1 MMNIITLRMEFDL
14 QLKKRLISVFPIL
27 IFIIGVTLLLL
38 RQFVFFPYKVSGVS
52 MENTL
57 FNNDK
62 VLINHL
68 THSIDDLQRFDI
80 VVVNSPLEN
89 TSNNKTIIKRVIG
102 LPGDTIEYKSQ
113 QLYINGLVVKDL
125 YAKGKT
131 ANFSLKNIYGFDKVP
146 NDTIFVLGDNREES
160 LDSRFKEI
168 GFISL
173 NDIEGKVILRYKPLN
188 KFMKF

>member
-1 MMNIITLRMEFDL
+1 
-14 QLKKRLISVFPIL
+14 
-27 IFIIGVTLLLL
+27 
-38 RQFVFFPYKVSGVS
+38 

-68 THSIDDLQRFDI
+68 SHSIEDLQRFDI

-131 ANFSLKNIYGFDKVP
+131 ADFSLKGIYGF
-146 NDTIFVLGDNREES
+146 E
-160 LDSRFKEI
+160 
-168 GFISL
+168 
-173 NDIEGKVILRYKPLN
+173 
-188 KFMKF
+188 

>member
-1 MMNIITLRMEFDL
+1 M
-14 QLKKRLISVFPIL
+14 KKRLISVFPIL
-27 IFIIGVTLLLL
+27 IFIIGVALLLL
-38 RQFVFFPYKVSGVS
+38 RQFVFFSYKVSGVS
-52 MENTL
+52 MENSL

-62 VLINHL
+62 VLINHF
-68 THSIDDLQRFDI
+68 TRSIEDLQRFDI

-113 QLYINGLVVKDL
+113 LLYINGLVVKDL
-125 YAKGKT
+125 YSKGIT
-131 ANFSLKNIYGFDKVP
+131 VDFSLKSIYGFDRVP

-173 NDIEGKVILRYKPLN
+173 NDIEGKLILRYKPLN

>member
-1 MMNIITLRMEFDL
+1 MEFDL

-89 TSNNKTIIKRVIG
+89 TSNKKK
-102 LPGDTIEYKSQ
+102 L
-113 QLYINGLVVKDL
+113 
-125 YAKGKT
+125 
-131 ANFSLKNIYGFDKVP
+131 
-146 NDTIFVLGDNREES
+146 
-160 LDSRFKEI
+160 
-168 GFISL
+168 
-173 NDIEGKVILRYKPLN
+173 
-188 KFMKF
+188 

>member
-1 MMNIITLRMEFDL
+1 M
-14 QLKKRLISVFPIL
+14 KKRLISVFPIL

-68 THSIDDLQRFDI
+68 THLIDDLQRFDI

-89 TSNNKTIIKRVIG
+89 TSNKKTIIKRVVG
-102 LPGDTIEYKSQ
+102 LPGDRIEYKSQ
-113 QLYINGLVVKDL
+113 MLYINGLQVKDA
-125 YAKGKT
+125 YSKGKT
-131 ANFSLKNIYGFDKVP
+131 ADFSLENIYGFERVP
-146 NDTIFVLGDNREES
+146 NNTIFVLGDNRDES

>member
-1 MMNIITLRMEFDL
+1 M
-14 QLKKRLISVFPIL
+14 KKRLISVFPIL

-52 MENTL
+52 MENSL

-68 THSIDDLQRFDI
+68 THSIEDLQRFDI

-125 YAKGKT
+125 YSKGKT
-131 ANFSLKNIYGFDKVP
+131 VDFSLKSIYGFDKVP

-168 GFISL
+168 GFIPL
-173 NDIEGKVILRYKPLN
+173 TNIEGKIVLRYKPFN
-188 KFMKF
+188 KLMKF

>member
-1 MMNIITLRMEFDL
+1 MEFDL

-27 IFIIGVTLLLL
+27 IFIIGVTLFSL

-52 MENTL
+52 MENSL

-68 THSIDDLQRFDI
+68 IHSIEDLQRFEI
-80 VVVNSPLEN
+80 VVVNFPLEN
-89 TSNNKTIIKRVIG
+89 ASNNKTIIKRVVG

-113 QLYINGLVVKDL
+113 QLYINGLVEKDL
-125 YAKGKT
+125 YSKGET
-131 ANFSLKNIYGFDKVP
+131 ADFSLKNIYGLDRVP
-146 NDTIFVLGDNREES
+146 NDTNFVLGDNREES

-173 NDIEGKVILRYKPLN
+173 NNIEGKVVLSYKPFHKL
-188 KFMKF
+188 MKF

>member
-1 MMNIITLRMEFDL
+1 
-14 QLKKRLISVFPIL
+14 
-27 IFIIGVTLLLL
+27 
-38 RQFVFFPYKVSGVS
+38 S

-68 THSIDDLQRFDI
+68 SHSIEDLQRFDI

-125 YAKGKT
+125 YSKGKT
-131 ANFSLKNIYGFDKVP
+131 ADFSLKSIYG
-146 NDTIFVLGDNREES
+146 
-160 LDSRFKEI
+160 
-168 GFISL
+168 
-173 NDIEGKVILRYKPLN
+173 
-188 KFMKF
+188 

>member
-1 MMNIITLRMEFDL
+1 
-14 QLKKRLISVFPIL
+14 
-27 IFIIGVTLLLL
+27 
-38 RQFVFFPYKVSGVS
+38 
-52 MENTL
+52 MENSL

-62 VLINHL
+62 VLINHF
-68 THSIDDLQRFDI
+68 TRSIEDLQRFDI

-113 QLYINGLVVKDL
+113 HLYINGLVVKDL
-125 YAKGKT
+125 YSKGIT
-131 ANFSLKNIYGFDKVP
+131 IDFSLKSIYGFDRVP
-146 NDTIFVLGDNREES
+146 NNTIFVLGDNREES

-168 GFISL
+168 GFIFL

>member
-1 MMNIITLRMEFDL
+1 M
-14 QLKKRLISVFPIL
+14 KKRLISIFPIL

-68 THSIDDLQRFDI
+68 SHSIEDLQRFDI

-113 QLYINGLVVKDL
+113 QLYINRLVVKDL

-131 ANFSLKNIYGFDKVP
+131 ADFSLKGIYGFDKVP
-146 NDTIFVLGDNREES
+146 NDTIFILGDNREES

-168 GFISL
+168 GFVPL
-173 NDIEGKVILRYKPLN
+173 NNIEGKVVLRYKPLDRFV
-188 KFMKF
+188 KF

>member
-1 MMNIITLRMEFDL
+1 
-14 QLKKRLISVFPIL
+14 
-27 IFIIGVTLLLL
+27 
-38 RQFVFFPYKVSGVS
+38 

-68 THSIDDLQRFDI
+68 SHSIEDLQRFDI
-80 VVVNSPLEN
+80 VVVNPHLEN

-113 QLYINGLVVKDL
+113 QLYINGLVLKDL
-125 YAKGKT
+125 YAKGNT
-131 ANFSLKNIYGFDKVP
+131 TDFSLKSIYGFDKVP

-173 NDIEGKVILRYKPLN
+173 NDIKGKVILRYKPLN

>member
-1 MMNIITLRMEFDL
+1 MEFDL

-89 TSNNKTIIKRVIG
+89 TSNKKTIIKRVVG
-102 LPGDTIEYKSQ
+102 LPGDRIEYKSQ
-113 QLYINGLVVKDL
+113 MLYINGLQVKDA
-125 YAKGKT
+125 YSKDKT
-131 ANFSLKNIYGFDKVP
+131 ADFSLKNIYGFERVP
-146 NDTIFVLGDNREES
+146 NNTIFVLGDNREES

>member
-1 MMNIITLRMEFDL
+1 MEFDL
-14 QLKKRLISVFPIL
+14 KLKKRLISVFPIL
-27 IFIIGVTLLLL
+27 IFIIGVTLFLL

-52 MENTL
+52 MENSL

-62 VLINHL
+62 VLINHFN
-68 THSIDDLQRFDI
+68 HSIENLQRFDI

>member
-1 MMNIITLRMEFDL
+1 MEFDFK
-14 QLKKRLISVFPIL
+14 LKKRLISVFPIL
-27 IFIIGVTLLLL
+27 IFIIGVTLFLL

-52 MENTL
+52 MGNSL

-62 VLINHL
+62 VLINHF
-68 THSIDDLQRFDI
+68 THSIENLQRFDI

-131 ANFSLKNIYGFDKVP
+131 ADFSLKNIYGFDKVP

-168 GFISL
+168 GFVPS
-173 NDIEGKVILRYKPLN
+173 NNIEGKVVLRYKPFDRLD
-188 KFMKF
+188 KF

>member
-1 MMNIITLRMEFDL
+1 
-14 QLKKRLISVFPIL
+14 
-27 IFIIGVTLLLL
+27 
-38 RQFVFFPYKVSGVS
+38 

-68 THSIDDLQRFDI
+68 SLSIEDLQRFDI

-113 QLYINGLVVKDL
+113 QLYINGLVVNDL
-125 YAKGKT
+125 YSKGKT
-131 ANFSLKNIYGFDKVP
+131 ADFSLKRIYGFDRVP
-146 NDTIFVLGDNREES
+146 DDTIFVLGDNREES

-168 GFISL
+168 GFVPL
-173 NDIEGKVILRYKPLN
+173 NNIEGKVVLRYKPFDRFV
-188 KFMKF
+188 KF

>member
-1 MMNIITLRMEFDL
+1 M
-14 QLKKRLISVFPIL
+14 KKRLISVFPIL
-27 IFIIGVTLLLL
+27 IFIIGVTLFSL
-38 RQFVFFPYKVSGVS
+38 RQFVFFPYKISGVS
-52 MENTL
+52 MENSL

-68 THSIDDLQRFDI
+68 IHSIEDLQRFDI

-89 TSNNKTIIKRVIG
+89 ASNNKTIIKRVVG
-102 LPGDTIEYKSQ
+102 LPGDTIEFKSQ
-113 QLYINGLVVKDL
+113 QLYINGLVEKDL
-125 YAKGKT
+125 YSKGET
-131 ANFSLKNIYGFDKVP
+131 ADFSLKSIYGLDRVP

-173 NDIEGKVILRYKPLN
+173 NNIEGKVVLRYKPFN
-188 KFMKF
+188 KIMKF

>member
-1 MMNIITLRMEFDL
+1 
-14 QLKKRLISVFPIL
+14 
-27 IFIIGVTLLLL
+27 
-38 RQFVFFPYKVSGVS
+38 
-52 MENTL
+52 MENSL

-62 VLINHL
+62 VLINHF
-68 THSIDDLQRFDI
+68 TRSIEDLQRFDI
-80 VVVNSPLEN
+80 VVVNSPLES

-125 YAKGKT
+125 YSKGIT
-131 ANFSLKNIYGFDKVP
+131 VDFSLKSIYGFDRVP

-173 NDIEGKVILRYKPLN
+173 NDIEGKLILRYKPLN

>member
-1 MMNIITLRMEFDL
+1 
-14 QLKKRLISVFPIL
+14 
-27 IFIIGVTLLLL
+27 
-38 RQFVFFPYKVSGVS
+38 
-52 MENTL
+52 MENSL

-62 VLINHL
+62 VLINHF
-68 THSIDDLQRFDI
+68 TRSIEDLQRFDI

-113 QLYINGLVVKDL
+113 HLYINGLVVKDL
-125 YAKGKT
+125 YSKGIT
-131 ANFSLKNIYGFDKVP
+131 VDFSLKSIYGFDRVP

>member
-1 MMNIITLRMEFDL
+1 M
-14 QLKKRLISVFPIL
+14 KKRLLSVFPIL

-62 VLINHL
+62 VLINHFI
-68 THSIDDLQRFDI
+68 HSIEDLQRFDI

-89 TSNNKTIIKRVIG
+89 TSNKKTIIKRVVG
-102 LPGDTIEYKSQ
+102 FPGDTIEYKSQ
-113 QLYINGLVVKDL
+113 QLYINGRQVKDA
-125 YAKGKT
+125 YSKGKT
-131 ANFSLKNIYGFDKVP
+131 ANFSLKSIYGFERVP

-173 NDIEGKVILRYKPLN
+173 NNIEGKVVLRYKPFDRFGN
-188 KFMKF
+188 F

>member
-1 MMNIITLRMEFDL
+1 MEFDL
-14 QLKKRLISVFPIL
+14 QLKKRLISIFPIL

-68 THSIDDLQRFDI
+68 SHSIEDLQRFDI

-131 ANFSLKNIYGFDKVP
+131 ADFSLKGIYGFDKVP

-168 GFISL
+168 GFINL
-173 NDIEGKVILRYKPLN
+173 NNIEGKVVLRYKPLN
-188 KFMKF
+188 KFMKL

>member
-1 MMNIITLRMEFDL
+1 MEFDL
-14 QLKKRLISVFPIL
+14 KLKKRLISVFPIL
-27 IFIIGVTLLLL
+27 IFIIGVALLLL
-38 RQFVFFPYKVSGVS
+38 RQFIFFSYKVSGVS
-52 MENTL
+52 MENSL

-62 VLINHL
+62 VLINHF
-68 THSIDDLQRFDI
+68 TRSIEDLQRFDI
-80 VVVNSPLEN
+80 VVVNSPLES

-125 YAKGKT
+125 YSKGIT
-131 ANFSLKNIYGFDKVP
+131 VDFSLKSIYGFDRVP

-173 NDIEGKVILRYKPLN
+173 NDIEGKLILRYKPLN

>member
-1 MMNIITLRMEFDL
+1 MEFDL
-14 QLKKRLISVFPIL
+14 HLKKRLISVFPML

-38 RQFVFFPYKVSGVS
+38 RQFVFFSYKVSGVS
-52 MENTL
+52 MENSL

-62 VLINHL
+62 VLINHF
-68 THSIDDLQRFDI
+68 THSIEDLQRFDI

-89 TSNNKTIIKRVIG
+89 TSNKKTIIKRVVG
-102 LPGDTIEYKSQ
+102 LPGDIIEYKSQ
-113 QLYINGLVVKDL
+113 QLYINGLQVKDA
-125 YAKGKT
+125 YSKGKT
-131 ANFSLKNIYGFDKVP
+131 ADFSLKNIYGFERVP

-173 NDIEGKVILRYKPLN
+173 NNIEGKVVLRCKPFN

>member
-1 MMNIITLRMEFDL
+1 
-14 QLKKRLISVFPIL
+14 
-27 IFIIGVTLLLL
+27 
-38 RQFVFFPYKVSGVS
+38 
-52 MENTL
+52 MENSL

-62 VLINHL
+62 VLINHF
-68 THSIDDLQRFDI
+68 TRSIEDLQRFDI

-125 YAKGKT
+125 YSKGIT
-131 ANFSLKNIYGFDKVP
+131 VDFSLKSIYGFDRVP

-173 NDIEGKVILRYKPLN
+173 NDIEGKLILRYKPLN

>member
-1 MMNIITLRMEFDL
+1 M
-14 QLKKRLISVFPIL
+14 KKRLISIFPIL

-68 THSIDDLQRFDI
+68 SLSIEDLQRFDI

-113 QLYINGLVVKDL
+113 QLYINGLVVNDL
-125 YAKGKT
+125 YSKGKT
-131 ANFSLKNIYGFDKVP
+131 ADFSLKRIYGFDRVP
-146 NDTIFVLGDNREES
+146 DDTIFVLGDNREES

-168 GFISL
+168 GFVPL
-173 NDIEGKVILRYKPLN
+173 NNIEGKVVLRYKPFDRFV
-188 KFMKF
+188 KF

>member
-1 MMNIITLRMEFDL
+1 M
-14 QLKKRLISVFPIL
+14 KKRLISVFPIL

-52 MENTL
+52 MENSL

-68 THSIDDLQRFDI
+68 THSIEDLQRFDI

-125 YAKGKT
+125 YSKGKT
-131 ANFSLKNIYGFDKVP
+131 VDFSLKNIYGFDKVP

-168 GFISL
+168 GFIPL
-173 NDIEGKVILRYKPLN
+173 NNIEGKIVLRYKPFN
-188 KFMKF
+188 KLMKF

>member
-1 MMNIITLRMEFDL
+1 MEFDL
-14 QLKKRLISVFPIL
+14 KLKKRLISVFPIS
-27 IFIIGVTLLLL
+27 IFIIGITLLLL

-52 MENTL
+52 MENSL

-62 VLINHL
+62 VLINHFI
-68 THSIDDLQRFDI
+68 HSIEALQRFDI

-89 TSNNKTIIKRVIG
+89 TSNNKSK
-102 LPGDTIEYKSQ
+102 

-125 YAKGKT
+125 YSKGKT
-131 ANFSLKNIYGFDKVP
+131 AGFSLKSIYGFDRVP

-168 GFISL
+168 GFIPL
-173 NDIEGKVILRYKPLN
+173 NNIEGKAVLRYKPFNRLG
-188 KFMKF
+188 KF

>member
-1 MMNIITLRMEFDL
+1 MEFDL
-14 QLKKRLISVFPIL
+14 QLKKRLISIFPIL

-68 THSIDDLQRFDI
+68 SHSIEDLQRFDI

-125 YAKGKT
+125 YTKGKT
-131 ANFSLKNIYGFDKVP
+131 ADFSLKSIYGFDRVP

-168 GFISL
+168 GFVSL
-173 NDIEGKVILRYKPLN
+173 NNIEGKVVLRYKPFDRFV
-188 KFMKF
+188 KF